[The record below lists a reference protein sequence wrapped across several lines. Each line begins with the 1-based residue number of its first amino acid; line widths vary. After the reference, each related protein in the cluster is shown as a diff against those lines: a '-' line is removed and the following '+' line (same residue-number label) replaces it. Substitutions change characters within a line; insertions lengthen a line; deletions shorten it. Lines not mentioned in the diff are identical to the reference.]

1 MLWRDVCRLD
11 RFIDSHG
18 VQVYN
23 VISFQTSLP
32 QLKVKAYNRSSRVSS
47 EWKRPLRSTQQVF
60 RGFMNKQ
67 RRMIVWGDGGW

>member
-32 QLKVKAYNRSSRVSS
+32 QLNVKAYNRSSLNGKDHSAAR
-47 EWKRPLRSTQQVF
+47 
-60 RGFMNKQ
+60 NKCF
-67 RRMIVWGDGGW
+67 GDS